1 MLFVS
6 PDLKC
11 EQFYYSLLMLAYA
24 MLYASGRSD
33 LQITTHFLINMAFAA
48 YLLENA
54 IWCFP
59 GVGYLRTFL
68 SLTKGFLYEPP
79 GPNVR
84 HFQLFKNKNG
94 TEMLDKCRGGGGGHT

>member
-1 MLFVS
+1 
-6 PDLKC
+6 
-11 EQFYYSLLMLAYA
+11 
-24 MLYASGRSD
+24 
-33 LQITTHFLINMAFAA
+33 MAFAA

-59 GVGYLRTFL
+59 GVGYLHTFL
-68 SLTKGFLYEPP
+68 SLTVGFLYEPP

-94 TEMLDKCRGGGGGHT
+94 TENARQMLGGWAHLELTEP